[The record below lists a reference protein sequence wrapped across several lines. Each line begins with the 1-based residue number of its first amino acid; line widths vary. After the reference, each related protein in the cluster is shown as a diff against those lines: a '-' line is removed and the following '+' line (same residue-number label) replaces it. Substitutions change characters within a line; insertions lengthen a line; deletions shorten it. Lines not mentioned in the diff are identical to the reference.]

1 MNPYAASTPYQPTVY
16 GAGMYPQINYTQPP
30 FRHILPGKSV
40 NSPDEIALDDVPGD
54 GSISLFPK
62 KDGSCIFVRYRNG
75 LGIVTTDVYVP
86 QETTEENIS
95 EVSSDSDVAMAE
107 VFDKLNTIIDLLNKR
122 PKRQYNNSYKK
133 KNNQNGTEKE
143 VTDNATE
150 S

>member
-30 FRHILPGKSV
+30 FRHILPGKSI
-40 NSPDEIALDDVPGD
+40 NSPEEIALDDVPGD

-62 KDGSCIFVRYRNG
+62 KDGTCIYVRYRNG

-95 EVSSDSDVAMAE
+95 EVSTNDVTLVE
-107 VFDKLNTIIDLLNKR
+107 VADKLNTVIDLLNKR
-122 PKRQYNNSYKK
+122 PNRYRNNNHHK
-133 KNNQNGTEKE
+133 KNNQNETEKE